1 MVKISELPD
10 FDMAEELK
18 TKEDILIYLNMVIE
32 ENDPSELAFALGVI
46 AKSEGMSEIAK
57 NTTVKRPALY
67 KALRKGASP
76 RFDTVNQVVNALGFK
91 ITLSPVQS

>member
-1 MVKISELPD
+1 MVEVKRLP
-10 FDMAEELK
+10 
-18 TKEDILIYLNMVIE
+18 
-32 ENDPSELAFALGVI
+32 ELAFALGVI

-76 RFDTVNQVVNALGFK
+76 RFDTVNQMVDALGFK